1 MPLALASPPALL
13 KPHHA
18 VLLRNGY
25 RFGLA
30 PLAID
35 IVIQRNFITHFFEE
49 CLPYTGTLFVDGV
62 LGGIHQLIYALFD
75 GNLVAPI
82 GNRPIQFGQFIAN
95 WILTGY
101 GNMLLPERTY
111 SSEEEQT
118 VMESEAYKK
127 LAKEI
132 EELKGKIGDN
142 IVIGDSAQ
150 GNYVKNDMAK
160 TECLLCLEKEKLI
173 DSLKEQIRAKDELIR
188 VLMGGKDKN

>member
-1 MPLALASPPALL
+1 
-13 KPHHA
+13 
-18 VLLRNGY
+18 
-25 RFGLA
+25 
-30 PLAID
+30 
-35 IVIQRNFITHFFEE
+35 
-49 CLPYTGTLFVDGV
+49 
-62 LGGIHQLIYALFD
+62 
-75 GNLVAPI
+75 
-82 GNRPIQFGQFIAN
+82 
-95 WILTGY
+95 
-101 GNMLLPERTY
+101 MLLPERTY